1 MDFPVDILP
10 AVTVVLLDGA
20 VSFVVVVGAAVVGVN
35 TECETNI
42 S

>member
-10 AVTVVLLDGA
+10 VVTVVLLEGA
-20 VSFVVVVGAAVVGVN
+20 VASVVVVGAAVVVVN